1 VEVTNA
7 GELLGR
13 WPIPIAAG
21 VRVNGI
27 ALTSSG
33 TVLFAADVT
42 DGKEQ
47 HPVVYRFD
55 KNSGKLIQVDASA
68 LGGEYPMLLG
78 ADGDHFAI
86 FGQRPFRIISAAL
99 ATP

>member
-1 VEVTNA
+1 
-7 GELLGR
+7 
-13 WPIPIAAG
+13 
-21 VRVNGI
+21 
-27 ALTSSG
+27 
-33 TVLFAADVT
+33 LFTADVT